1 MIGKKS
7 VGDWPW
13 ARRQTGQA
21 DENRVCRA
29 DCRVVSAKLLL
40 KSRLKL
46 FPIHI
51 NSKLSP
57 NFLKTREFY
66 ETNSL
71 GAFHCCFIDSSTLSS
86 FTVTNIKQNE
96 FLHFASLKTAE
107 LFLFVLSA
115 GMKLEVCF
123 MNESATDLEADQEV
137 AAASAMAGS
146 NTSAAKPPVP
156 MVKLPKS
163 TSSDPEVM
171 QREAQMA
178 LAQASRMAHME
189 MALERQNM
197 RLSFTPSPTSQLLKK
212 SMKKV
217 ILLDKLFLC
226 CSF

>member
-1 MIGKKS
+1 
-7 VGDWPW
+7 
-13 ARRQTGQA
+13 
-21 DENRVCRA
+21 
-29 DCRVVSAKLLL
+29 
-40 KSRLKL
+40 
-46 FPIHI
+46 
-51 NSKLSP
+51 
-57 NFLKTREFY
+57 
-66 ETNSL
+66 
-71 GAFHCCFIDSSTLSS
+71 
-86 FTVTNIKQNE
+86 
-96 FLHFASLKTAE
+96 
-107 LFLFVLSA
+107 
-115 GMKLEVCF
+115 